1 MCKGVKR
8 RDWGRQREIEG
19 ERKIKREEEEL
30 ESRQRIGI
38 KSNAV

>member
-19 ERKIKREEEEL
+19 ERRITRKKVEL